1 MVSDSCFIPLKFTWA
16 THSPTKPHQKN
27 QSAEATLKPAF
38 WPPWRMHPGTEITG
52 YATWLD
58 GYQPLD
64 PDGSSG
70 DGGTMSRTYC
80 DYLKTRISRLTH
92 ILLFFSRVTACYIA
106 IVYGDSWW
114 FVSGN
119 METHTYIYIYAYFV
133 WLAQIPRTVQ
143 TFSRVSWPS
152 FCVGTRGEGQAM
164 LDI

>member
-16 THSPTKPHQKN
+16 IHSPTKPHQKN

-106 IVYGDSWW
+106 IVYGDS
-114 FVSGN
+114 
-119 METHTYIYIYAYFV
+119 
-133 WLAQIPRTVQ
+133 
-143 TFSRVSWPS
+143 
-152 FCVGTRGEGQAM
+152 
-164 LDI
+164 